1 MNEILIQ
8 KAPQSCKREE
18 CTQVRVDKEVFERIK
33 EISTETGYSTV
44 HLTNFL
50 LREALKIAKITD

>member
-8 KAPQSCKREE
+8 KAPRSCKREE
-18 CTQVRVDKEVFERIK
+18 CTQVRVDREIFEKIK
-33 EISTETGYSTV
+33 DISIETGYSTV

-50 LREALKIAKITD
+50 LREALKIVKITD